1 MSKPF
6 LGVGIDFGTSN
17 TCVQYYEN
25 GELRV
30 VQLDSKRTSP
40 TCVTVH
46 NGELFFGNIAKRY
59 STRQNALSFP
69 YVKTVIGRMKNN
81 MKAYNSLQVPYE
93 LTDDTFPNI
102 IVKRKEQTVA
112 ITSPQYITALYL
124 WNFARMNEQLRT
136 EQVGTVLT
144 IPATYNA
151 SQIHAFREAAELAGL
166 KVSGFISEP
175 IGAALRYSQGMSRYR
190 YIVVYDLGGGT
201 FDVSV
206 VRHEDNNEYV
216 ILNSDGDP
224 CIGGVRFDFSL
235 YNAIGEKIGKFCWSP
250 LYGITIYSSSSR
262 HTYC

>member
-1 MSKPF
+1 MSEPF

-17 TCVQYYEN
+17 TCVQYYEE

-30 VQLDSKRTSP
+30 VQLDSKRTCP
-40 TCVTVH
+40 TCVTVY
-46 NGELFFGNIAKRY
+46 NGDVRFGHASRKY
-59 STRQNALSFP
+59 STRQNALFFP
-69 YVKTVIGRMKNN
+69 YVKTVIGRMGNN
-81 MKAYNSLQVPYE
+81 LKAYKGMHAPYE
-93 LTDDTFPNI
+93 LTSDSFPNI
-102 IVKRKEQTVA
+102 ISKQKKQIVS
-112 ITSPQYITALYL
+112 IISPQYAVAWFL
-124 WNFARMNEQLRT
+124 WNFVQNHEQLKNEQV
-136 EQVGTVLT
+136 ETVLT

-224 CIGGVRFDFSL
+224 CIGGVRFDYMIYDLISR
-235 YNAIGEKIGKFCWSP
+235 KIRK
-250 LYGITIYSSSSR
+250 
-262 HTYC
+262 

>member
-1 MSKPF
+1 MHSER
-6 LGVGIDFGTSN
+6 GIDVGTCY
-17 TCVQYYEN
+17 TCVQYYEK

-46 NGELFFGNIAKRY
+46 NSELYFGNNAKTKG
-59 STRQNALSFP
+59 SKEDAITFP

-166 KVSGFISEP
+166 KVSGFIPEP
-175 IGAALRYSQGMSRYR
+175 IGAALRYSQGINRYR
-190 YIVVYDLGGGT
+190 YIVVYDLGGRT

>member
-1 MSKPF
+1 MSEPF

-46 NGELFFGNIAKRY
+46 NSELYFGNNAKRY

-81 MKAYNSLQVPYE
+81 MKELYSIQVPYE

-166 KVSGFISEP
+166 KVSGFIPEP
-175 IGAALRYSQGMSRYR
+175 IGTALRYSQGINRYR
-190 YIVVYDLGGGT
+190 YIVVYDLGGRT
-201 FDVSV
+201 FDVSI

-224 CIGGVRFDFSL
+224 CIGGLSFDYMIYDLISR
-235 YNAIGEKIGKFCWSP
+235 KIRK
-250 LYGITIYSSSSR
+250 
-262 HTYC
+262 